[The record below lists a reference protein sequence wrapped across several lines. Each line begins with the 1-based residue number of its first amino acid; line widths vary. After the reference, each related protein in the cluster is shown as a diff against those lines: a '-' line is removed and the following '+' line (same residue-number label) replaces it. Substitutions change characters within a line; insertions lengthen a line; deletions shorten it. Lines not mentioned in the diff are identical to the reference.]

1 MRGEMRYGLPIAI
14 ASALLAAGCMEE
26 CRLPPPSAADEL
38 RRACC
43 VFLRHEDDRVLGGGV
58 FVSKK
63 ILGRRRVFCLT
74 ARHVATEWEYDSV
87 KRAPYMNPAGI
98 KIAVLGDG
106 GVKAK
111 AMLVAPERWQSADLS
126 HDLAWFG
133 LAEEEWSGLS
143 ASAVA
148 VGETVGE
155 GILESE
161 GNGVLCGTAAVRLKE
176 YGPAGISYGSDL
188 AMLLPERKADS
199 PDPLA
204 GTGAT
209 TNVLATLH
217 GADLLPVNMTFKRN
231 FQLKELPTK
240 QLVARAKIVCGD
252 SGAPVFAM
260 GCVGKGRYPLLAGV
274 VTAKKDDFDG
284 RGTPGASVCPLDE
297 ALLFLGASSAHR
309 LVDHPEYQ

>member
-1 MRGEMRYGLPIAI
+1 MRYGLPIAI
-14 ASALLAAGCMEE
+14 ASALLAAGCREE
-26 CRLPPPSAADEL
+26 SRLPSPATAGEL

-58 FVSKK
+58 FVSKN
-63 ILGRRRVFCLT
+63 ILGGRRVFCLT
-74 ARHVATEWEYDSV
+74 ARHVVTEWEYDSV
-87 KRAPYMNPAGI
+87 KRAPYMNPAGL
-98 KIAVLGDG
+98 KIAAFGNG

-111 AMLVAPERWQSADLS
+111 PMLVAPERWQSADLS
-126 HDLAWFG
+126 HDLAWFC
-133 LAEEEWSGLS
+133 LTEEEWAGLS

-148 VGETVGE
+148 VGETVGS

-161 GNGVLCGTAAVRLKE
+161 ENGLLGGTAAVRLKE

-188 AMLLPERKADS
+188 VMLLPERKTESSDA
-199 PDPLA
+199 LA

-217 GADLLPVNMTFKRN
+217 DAQPVSINMTFKRN
-231 FQLKELPTK
+231 FQLKELATK
-240 QLVARAKIVCGD
+240 QLVARAKIVGGD
-252 SGAPVFAM
+252 SGSPVFAM
-260 GCVGKGRYPLLAGV
+260 GCVGMGRYPLLAGV

-284 RGTPGASVCPLDE
+284 RGTPGTGVCPLDE
-297 ALLFLGASSAHR
+297 ALLFLGASHAHR